1 MLRAAA
7 KLRVVLPLALF
18 VIFLILYLQ
27 FRSTVT
33 TGIVFSA
40 VFVAWSGGFLMLWLY
55 GQDWFLNMSPL
66 GVDLRELFQVRPLNL
81 SVAVWVGFLALFG
94 IATDDGVI
102 MATYLKQTF
111 EKDQPRDRQGII
123 EAVVK
128 AGKRRIRPCLMTTAT
143 TTLALLPVLT
153 STGRGADVMVPM
165 AIPSIGGMTVALITI
180 FVVPTLY
187 CFVEEFKL
195 RTRSAEES
203 EHAIAPAPT
212 AGN

>member
-1 MLRAAA
+1 M
-7 KLRVVLPLALF
+7 
-18 VIFLILYLQ
+18 
-27 FRSTVT
+27 
-33 TGIVFSA
+33 
-40 VFVAWSGGFLMLWLY
+40 
-55 GQDWFLNMSPL
+55 
-66 GVDLRELFQVRPLNL
+66 RPLNL

-111 EKDQPRDRQGII
+111 EKDEPSDRQGII

-187 CFVEEFKL
+187 CLVEEFKL
-195 RTRSAEES
+195 RTRSAEDS
-203 EHAIAPAPT
+203 ERAITPAPT